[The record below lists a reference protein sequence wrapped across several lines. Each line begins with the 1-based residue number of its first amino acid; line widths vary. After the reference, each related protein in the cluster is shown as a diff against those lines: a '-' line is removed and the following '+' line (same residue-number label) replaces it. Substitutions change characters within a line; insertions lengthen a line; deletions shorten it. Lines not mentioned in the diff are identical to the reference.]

1 MLRWTYIIP
10 AVFFL
15 AGINSVLAKKEI
27 SPVLV
32 SRENNHKTVIS
43 MTHEQ
48 VLNFAKDLIAQGKFE
63 DARKALLVK
72 PYNIRELEIERLY
85 LLALIATKEQKY
97 DEAIEI
103 YRFILDYEPNIANIR
118 FRLAELYLIK
128 EDWWRADYHYRLALA
143 HKGLPFP
150 VQYRIRQALY
160 YIRKNKNWNVWF
172 NFGIAPDNNINN
184 TTAGEQCVMTM
195 FGVMCNTLDEPE
207 KDVGFNVSIGGNYEF
222 KLSDNWRLRNEAF
235 VYNAKYSD
243 KKYDDTYLY
252 YVLGLK
258 YVYEKG
264 DVFFG
269 PTFSRRYL
277 GHKAYNYSTGFMVQ
291 TGYDITKQLNANL
304 TLSYTPTYYDDY
316 GDILDGD
323 TKSARLRLFYALDS
337 SKYLIFRTGYEYE
350 KTKDRAYTNDRINL
364 ALGFGA
370 ELPYGF
376 HVYAEPSVLFTNYKG
391 ERWTVKNY
399 QFEQIKERDVT
410 QRYSISISNRN
421 LSFWGMVPTLTYSY
435 TDKNS
440 NIWQREYEKS
450 LIEFSIQKSF

>member
-1 MLRWTYIIP
+1 MPKRILIIL

-15 AGINSVLAKKEI
+15 AGISSVFAKEET
-27 SPVLV
+27 SPVSV
-32 SRENNHKTVIS
+32 SRESGHKTVIS

-48 VLNFAKDLIAQGKFE
+48 VLSFAKDLIAQGKLD

-72 PYNIRELEIERLY
+72 PYNVRELEIERLY
-85 LLALIATKEQKY
+85 LLAQIATKEHKY
-97 DEAIEI
+97 DEAIDI
-103 YRFILDYEPNIANIR
+103 YYFILDHEPNIPNIR

-143 HKGLPFP
+143 HKDLPLP

-160 YIRKNKNWNVWF
+160 YIRQNKNWNVWF
-172 NFGIAPDNNINN
+172 NFGVAPDNNINN
-184 TTAGEQCVMTM
+184 TTSGEQCVMTM

-207 KDVGFNVSIGGNYEF
+207 KDVGFNVTIGGNYEF
-222 KLSDNWRLRNEAF
+222 KLSENWRLRNEAMI
-235 VYNAKYSD
+235 YNSKYSD

-252 YVLGLK
+252 YVLGAK

-264 DVFFG
+264 DIFFS
-269 PTFSRRYL
+269 PTVSRRYL
-277 GHKAYNYSTGFMVQ
+277 GHKAYNYSTGFMVE

-304 TLSYTPTYYDDY
+304 TLAYTPTYYDDY

-350 KTKDRAYTNDRINL
+350 KTKDRTYTNDRINF

-370 ELPYGF
+370 DLPYGF

-391 ERWTVKNY
+391 DRWTVKDY
-399 QFEQIKERDVT
+399 KFEEVKEKDVT
-410 QRYSISISNRN
+410 QRYSISLSNRN
-421 LSFWGMVPTLTYSY
+421 IAVWGLVPTLTYSY
-435 TDKNS
+435 TDKSS

-450 LIEFSIQKSF
+450 LIEFSIQKRF

>member
-1 MLRWTYIIP
+1 M
-10 AVFFL
+10 
-15 AGINSVLAKKEI
+15 S
-27 SPVLV
+27 
-32 SRENNHKTVIS
+32 
-43 MTHEQ
+43 HEQ

-85 LLALIATKEQKY
+85 LLGLIATKEQKY

-143 HKGLPFP
+143 HKGLPLP

-207 KDVGFNVSIGGNYEF
+207 KDVGFNITVGGNYEF

-258 YVYEKG
+258 NE
-264 DVFFG
+264 
-269 PTFSRRYL
+269 
-277 GHKAYNYSTGFMVQ
+277 
-291 TGYDITKQLNANL
+291 
-304 TLSYTPTYYDDY
+304 
-316 GDILDGD
+316 
-323 TKSARLRLFYALDS
+323 
-337 SKYLIFRTGYEYE
+337 
-350 KTKDRAYTNDRINL
+350 
-364 ALGFGA
+364 
-370 ELPYGF
+370 
-376 HVYAEPSVLFTNYKG
+376 
-391 ERWTVKNY
+391 
-399 QFEQIKERDVT
+399 
-410 QRYSISISNRN
+410 
-421 LSFWGMVPTLTYSY
+421 
-435 TDKNS
+435 
-440 NIWQREYEKS
+440 
-450 LIEFSIQKSF
+450 